1 MSDMPAGYTPP
12 ASSGDFQPVRL
23 AQMTSLEFL
32 TPERVA
38 VVQELSHKLA
48 RDPELLA
55 SIERMLR
62 ENGVD
67 LDRMMPEPAH
77 LASFGW
83 TDSDLA
89 RLPSPKQAAAAV
101 GAAVAAV
108 AGGPGAAAVVAV

>member
-55 SIERMLR
+55 SIERMIR